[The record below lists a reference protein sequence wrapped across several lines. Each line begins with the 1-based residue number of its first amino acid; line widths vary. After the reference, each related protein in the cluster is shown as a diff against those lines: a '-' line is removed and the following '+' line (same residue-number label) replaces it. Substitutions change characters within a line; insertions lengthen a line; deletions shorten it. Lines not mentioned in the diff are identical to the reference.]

1 MGTLREDIMNQL
13 LPKKV
18 IKENHAEETIRRA
31 AGMKRPAVSSKET
44 EKLKSL
50 LCASEEI
57 MSQYKDM
64 VDDLEEHV
72 QYLVDSTKIVRE
84 ENNERGNEE
93 RELAEHITAQQQIL
107 VEELQAIKTQQDD
120 LYQYMLGL
128 NTKIITP
135 IKEEID
141 VKMIG
146 ITTKIEEIA
155 SRSRRRSGKGLLWFS
170 IFLGLLSVATSAGM
184 GLFILRAMGVIHF

>member
-1 MGTLREDIMNQL
+1 MGTLREDIMNQF
-13 LPKKV
+13 LPKKT
-18 IKENHAEETIRRA
+18 IKESQTEEAIRRS
-31 AGMKRPAVSSKET
+31 AGAKKPIVSSKET

-72 QYLVDSTKIVRE
+72 HYLVDSTKVVETKDSESENIEQVTEQQKILLE
-84 ENNERGNEE
+84 E
-93 RELAEHITAQQQIL
+93 I
-107 VEELQAIKTQQDD
+107 QAIKTQQDE

-128 NTKIITP
+128 RAKIMTP

-141 VKMIG
+141 VKMIA

-155 SRSRRRSGKGLLWFS
+155 SENERRSGKGLLWLS
-170 IFLGLLSVATSAGM
+170 ILISLLSVATSAGM
-184 GLFILRAMGVIHF
+184 GLFILRSMGVIHF